1 MCDEQANVGCW
12 GTTKHSKTGLL
23 GKEIP
28 GTMQGIDRSDRHFR
42 AIHEKA
48 RVSRRVLVESP
59 VTTMYRTNR
68 ASGVLVLG
76 WLGAGERVCE
86 EMPRIQEA
94 IEGERASASCCFS
107 LPLQGLEE
115 FKVLPLDVL
124 MVSNKEGKASSDKI

>member
-1 MCDEQANVGCW
+1 MCDEQATVGRLD
-12 GTTKHSKTGLL
+12 TTKHSKTGSL

-28 GTMQGIDRSDRHFR
+28 ETIGGSGQSDRHFLT
-42 AIHEKA
+42 IHEKGWA
-48 RVSRRVLVESP
+48 SRQVLVESP
-59 VTTMYRTNR
+59 VTTMYRTNPT
-68 ASGVLVLG
+68 SGALGLG

-107 LPLQGLEE
+107 LSLQGLKE

-124 MVSNKEGKASSDKI
+124 RVSNKEGKASSDKI